1 VTVEMKHAHEA
12 NKNKI
17 LGEIRLF
24 LIDDKIEEMIC
35 SLNGI
40 LFVL

>member
-1 VTVEMKHAHEA
+1 
-12 NKNKI
+12 

-40 LFVL
+40 LFVLWDFYAMKKVVFN